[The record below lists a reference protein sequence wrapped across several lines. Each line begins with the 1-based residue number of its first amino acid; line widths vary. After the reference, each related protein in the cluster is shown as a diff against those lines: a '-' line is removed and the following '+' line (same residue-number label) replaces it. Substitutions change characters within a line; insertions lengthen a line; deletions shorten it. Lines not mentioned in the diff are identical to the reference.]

1 MPPGDKKEMLQSISD
16 QLSFWLDKNA
26 ATKDVAEKRRCVR
39 QLDILEYDLNLTKIK
54 LPPLQGTDSI
64 GEVAYQIMNHNSRF
78 DVMNFHCDRLAE
90 DTSKLSTEEGL
101 MVFLTTVLQLSG
113 ISESEIPVQH
123 YSVRTTMTDDGK
135 EMNEVN
141 AQWKVCG
148 LDVFL
153 KRAELME
160 KNFKKGLDPES
171 KFFTKDILS
180 KGACNDEKEYLLHDL
195 KQRQILNKFYTASCF
210 LNDLSNMKEPDKED
224 PINLWYIN
232 IHTNQSTGKWL
243 DDNYNLHLAN
253 SKYVGAIH
261 K

>member
-1 MPPGDKKEMLQSISD
+1 MLQSISD

-26 ATKDVAEKRRCVR
+26 TTKDVAEKRLCVR

-64 GEVAYQIMNHNSRF
+64 GEVAYQIMTHNSRF

-210 LNDLSNMKEPDKED
+210 LNDLS
-224 PINLWYIN
+224 LLF
-232 IHTNQSTGKWL
+232 S
-243 DDNYNLHLAN
+243 
-253 SKYVGAIH
+253 
-261 K
+261 